1 MELAEIEKNL
11 FSRLYKSNYVERN
24 LMSFFF
30 NYQGYK
36 YKIEEFEEIKAITNK
51 TKIDELIFKAQ
62 FQSLMTSISNM
73 RLVLMGCDRFIIRKN
88 MEGIMKKRFYHD
100 KHSKFIQELYD
111 ELNQEEKT
119 LERIYNSD
127 DNIQSLKEENKM
139 LKEMI
144 LKLTE

>member
-30 NYQGYK
+30 SYQGYK
-36 YKIEEFEEIKAITNK
+36 YKLEEFKELKAMTNK
-51 TKIDELIFKAQ
+51 TQIDELLFKSQ
-62 FQSLMTSISNM
+62 FQRLMTSISNM
-73 RLVLMGCDRFIIRKN
+73 RLVLMGCDKFIIRKT

-100 KHSKFIQELYD
+100 KHTKFIQELYG
-111 ELNQEEKT
+111 ELNKEEKM
-119 LERIYNSD
+119 LEELYNSND
-127 DNIQSLKEENKM
+127 DLQSLKEENKM
-139 LKEMI
+139 LKDMI